1 MYIYNYFLPFFSFIA
16 LPNGFS
22 EVFTEDDFVSRIL
35 DLWNSSPEN
44 QTKFV
49 AKLNDGVS
57 GDGNAIFYLEKDKRN
72 IVSEDDKKAYILS
85 QLKGMNFVAKCE
97 NWSSFLSKLE
107 KRGAIAEI
115 WLEGNNISSPSA
127 QGLIDG
133 FGKVSILSTHEQIL
147 DPKNDSL
154 YLGCHYPAKK
164 PYRTQ
169 LAEYCRRI
177 GSILAQKGAL
187 ERFAV
192 DFVVVPDDSYENFKI
207 YAIEINLRSGGT
219 THPCETARLI
229 CSGKYSSD
237 DGVIIGKDGV

>member
-1 MYIYNYFLPFFSFIA
+1 MGHGSRDVFQQAKIP

-72 IVSEDDKKAYILS
+72 ILSEDDK
-85 QLKGMNFVAKCE
+85 
-97 NWSSFLSKLE
+97 
-107 KRGAIAEI
+107 
-115 WLEGNNISSPSA
+115 
-127 QGLIDG
+127 
-133 FGKVSILSTHEQIL
+133 KVSILSTHEQIL

-229 CSGKYSSD
+229 CSGKYSS
-237 DGVIIGKDGV
+237 